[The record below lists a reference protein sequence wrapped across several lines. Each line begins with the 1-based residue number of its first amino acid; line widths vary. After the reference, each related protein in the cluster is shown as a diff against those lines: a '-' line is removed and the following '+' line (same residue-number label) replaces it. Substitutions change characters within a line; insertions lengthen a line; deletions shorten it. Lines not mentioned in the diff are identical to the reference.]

1 MIEAI
6 EKTLTLLL
14 LIGLGLALRS
24 KFRNKTEINGIK
36 EVILSIAL
44 PATVFIALMGIKM
57 NASLLIY
64 PVVVLLFNFFIYF
77 CMPLV
82 MPFFGVKKNSAS
94 GRTLRLLL
102 PSLAPGLSSFPF
114 INEFLGEQSLAL
126 GAMGDV
132 GNKFFALNF
141 LYFVAMKMY
150 LANNQNEGVIEKD
163 KGKKLLLSLVKEPIN
178 IIMLLAIVF
187 LSLGFNMSSLPTVV
201 SELFNKAS
209 SLMTPLVLI
218 YIGLAVQFKGGKIKL
233 VSSILFFRAGIS
245 MLFSLAVIKIF
256 NINEPSA
263 ILLAI
268 VLPLSS
274 CSFWPFAHI
283 SGIHLKEEERELPK
297 ERRTF
302 DVNLAILILAFSLPL
317 STILILGILA
327 SGTVFTQF
335 LPILSLS
342 LVLIALG
349 VAPHALHR
357 LKVTKKALLQAKYS
371 KYVGSSTFTNQT

>member
-1 MIEAI
+1 MLEALQ
-6 EKTLTLLL
+6 KTLILLL

-24 KFRNKTEINGIK
+24 KFKNKTEINGVK
-36 EVILSIAL
+36 EIILSIAL

-57 NASLLIY
+57 SFSLLIF
-64 PVVVLLFNFFIYF
+64 PLVTLAFNFFIF
-77 CMPLV
+77 FSMPLIL
-82 MPFFGVKKNSAS
+82 PFFGVENETAS

-114 INEFLGEQSLAL
+114 INEFLGEKSLAL

-150 LANNQNEGVIEKD
+150 LKNNKADGLIEENQT
-163 KGKKLLLSLVKEPIN
+163 KKLFKSLVKEPIN
-178 IIMLLAIVF
+178 VIMLLAIIF
-187 LSLGFNMSSLPTVV
+187 LSFGFTLNSLPTVV
-201 SELFNKAS
+201 NELFTKAS

-233 VSSILFFRAGIS
+233 VSSILFFRAGITL
-245 MLFSLAVIKIF
+245 LFSIAVIKIF
-256 NINEPSA
+256 SITESNL

-283 SGIHLKEEERELPK
+283 SGINLKEEENEILK
-297 ERRTF
+297 EKRTF
-302 DVNLAILILAFSLPL
+302 EMNLAILILAFSLPF
-317 STILILGILA
+317 STILIMGILA
-327 SGTVFTQF
+327 SGQVFTNF
-335 LPILSLS
+335 LPLFILSFS
-342 LVLIALG
+342 LIFLG
-349 VAPHALHR
+349 IAPHAIAR
-357 LKVTKKALLQAKYS
+357 RKASKKSVQQAKYFETQ
-371 KYVGSSTFTNQT
+371 YN